1 MKFTDLDAHRVD
13 VDFLVKIVE
22 KSDSL
27 HNHGVDLVGRKLELE
42 PIMISV
48 LSAEEDVKY
57 TYRDNE

>member
-42 PIMISV
+42 PVMI
-48 LSAEEDVKY
+48 LD
-57 TYRDNE
+57 